1 MVNKDWQPSPDY
13 KVGDILTS
21 CWENSS
27 YHVTLIVLQ
36 VNKNATRG
44 SCAYQTLIIN
54 VEPAQGCT
62 LPWPEAAL
70 SRRKSLTKHT
80 AHHEYKRLNER
91 V

>member
-27 YHVTLIVLQ
+27 YHVALIVLQ

-54 VEPAQGCT
+54 VEGR
-62 LPWPEAAL
+62 PWPEGAL

>member
-44 SCAYQTLIIN
+44 SCAYQTLVIN
-54 VEPAQGCT
+54 VECNGRP
-62 LPWPEAAL
+62 LPHEAAL